1 MTKKLDWSTE
11 CSDEEW
17 QGLEATYERLLGP
30 GGLDALFKFI
40 PFMHD
45 VRPDTL
51 KRYRLDV
58 DVVTQGV
65 GLEDGM
71 PNPPVCSMVAGHF
84 YTTLPYSYGIE
95 ADLFVAKRYGGKKQ
109 EVADILGLAW
119 LHAGMHGINVASRVS
134 EPLMA
139 AWGPEDDGP
148 GLPWPEEWDVDPG
161 AFRCGIDFRDGD
173 ERNEITDAE
182 LELLRD
188 WHLRVQG
195 EVPHYVD
202 LFARHYP
209 LALKAFRA
217 RYETSTDGT
226 LPKQFIAL
234 CFAQLSAHWKDA
246 ASLRRSLHMAR
257 HFGVK
262 KDHAVQILAYSQLY
276 LGDLGM
282 DAALAGVDDLLDR
295 WDEA

>member
-11 CSDEEW
+11 YSDEEW
-17 QGLEATYERLLGP
+17 AGLTATYDKLLGE
-30 GGLDALFKFI
+30 GELDAMFKFI

-45 VRPDTL
+45 IRPDTL

-71 PNPPVCSMVAGHF
+71 QNPPVCSMVAGHF
-84 YTTLPYSYGIE
+84 YTTLPYTHGVA
-95 ADLFVAKRYGGKKQ
+95 ADLFVAKRYGGRKQ

-119 LHAGMHGINVASRVS
+119 LHAGMNGMNATSRIS
-134 EPLMA
+134 DPLMKEWDPA
-139 AWGPEDDGP
+139 DDGP
-148 GLPWPEEWDVDPG
+148 GLEWPEGWTVEPE
-161 AFRCGIDFRDGD
+161 AFRCGIDFSEVG
-173 ERNEITDAE
+173 ERNEITPEE
-182 LELLRD
+182 LDLLRG

-195 EVPHYVD
+195 EVPLYVD
-202 LFARHYP
+202 FFARHYP

-234 CFAQLSAHWKDA
+234 CFAQLAAHWKDSSA
-246 ASLRRSLHMAR
+246 LRRSLHMAR

-262 KDHAVQILAYSQLY
+262 KEHAVQILAYSQIY

-282 DAALAGVDDLLDR
+282 DAALRDLGNLFDE
-295 WDEA
+295 WD